1 MTTTPL
7 TDQQLAENVALK
19 NRVAAAF
26 EHMDAHQWGYDHGF
40 CGTYGVDPETDSFV
54 DAALAVVQAELAAL
68 DDLRIRALDKNEQLR
83 AELADVREHLDA
95 LALVKV
101 WRNEDGREFLFA
113 DDVRAVVGTPANPAA
128 AVPSA

>member
-7 TDQQLAENVALK
+7 TDGQLAAIKARHAYYLARRSSRPCPAHPSADDVPAL
-19 NRVAAAF
+19 
-26 EHMDAHQWGYDHGF
+26 
-40 CGTYGVDPETDSFV
+40 
-54 DAALAVVQAELAAL
+54 LAELDRMA
-68 DDLRIRALDKNEQLR
+68 